1 MRYNN
6 IKHIS
11 NPQFNIY
18 NQDSVVQRQK
28 KKDHKKIK
36 YCSALISHDH
46 DQPMRIIRYVKVKT
60 KKKNKNEI
68 IFGNI
73 YSLLKTSF
81 TVILAQ

>member
-1 MRYNN
+1 MWYNN

-18 NQDSVVQRQK
+18 KQDSVVQRQQK

-60 KKKNKNEI
+60 KKKKKQE
-68 IFGNI
+68 
-73 YSLLKTSF
+73 
-81 TVILAQ
+81 